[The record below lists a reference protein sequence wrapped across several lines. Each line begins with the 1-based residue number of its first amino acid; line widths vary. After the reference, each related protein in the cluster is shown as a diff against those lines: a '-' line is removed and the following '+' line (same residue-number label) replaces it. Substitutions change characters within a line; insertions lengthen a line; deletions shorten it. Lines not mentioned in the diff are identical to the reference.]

1 MSDLI
6 IAIFLTLSIWL
17 SSVVHVYEAETNE
30 VIVALQE
37 TNSFL
42 WAEGENVTAR
52 LKACEKKKGRR

>member
-1 MSDLI
+1 MSDFI

-17 SSVVHVYEAETNE
+17 SSVVHVYEVETNE

-42 WAEGENVTAR
+42 WAEGENTTAR